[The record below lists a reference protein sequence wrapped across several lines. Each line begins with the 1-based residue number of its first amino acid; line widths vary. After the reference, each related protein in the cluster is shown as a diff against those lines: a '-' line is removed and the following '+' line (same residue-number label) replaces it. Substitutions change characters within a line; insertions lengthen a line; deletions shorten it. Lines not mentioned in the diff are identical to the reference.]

1 MEIIIPIADNV
12 RKKHARREWEE
23 AQRNRKPDADG
34 EEHFMGLGS
43 VGKMLWEVYCGEAY
57 KRSKVFEN
65 PTMIRFMGNYYDFV
79 EKRAKE
85 MGYRYEDVQISAD
98 SGITADGTLLLRVE
112 PKPGAEK
119 THAT

>member
-1 MEIIIPIADNV
+1 
-12 RKKHARREWEE
+12 
-23 AQRNRKPDADG
+23 
-34 EEHFMGLGS
+34 
-43 VGKMLWEVYCGEAY
+43 MLLEKTILYCDSIGAGGTDLVLAAA
-57 KRSKVFEN
+57 K
-65 PTMIRFMGNYYDFV
+65 
-79 EKRAKE
+79 KRAKE